1 MTMQALVLED
11 GSLKFRTDRPIPKP
25 AAGEALI
32 RLRLAG
38 ICATDLE
45 LVNGYAGFSGIPGH
59 EFVGEVVEVAN
70 AADSGWLH
78 RRVVGSINIGCGQ
91 CPTCRAS
98 GPAHC
103 PNRTVLGIRG
113 KDGVFADFF
122 ALPVANLYPLPDHV
136 ADEAAVF
143 AEPLAAAL
151 RVVEQLQATQPI
163 EIGVL
168 GPGRLGLL
176 IGRVLALAGHSVT
189 MLGRSEASLTLPRHW
204 GLAAA
209 LVTDF
214 PDGAFSRM
222 VDASGT
228 ASGFATALRL
238 LRAQGSLVLKSTFAA
253 NQPIDL
259 SPLVVKEIRLLG
271 SRCGRFEPALEHL
284 STGDI
289 AVETLIDGIY
299 PLSAGPVAFTAAA
312 QPGVRKIL
320 LKR

>member
-1 MTMQALVLED
+1 MTMQALVLGRE
-11 GSLKFRTDRPIPKP
+11 LCYRTDLAIPKP
-25 AAGEALI
+25 ASGEALI
-32 RLRLAG
+32 QLRLAG

-45 LVNGYAGFSGIPGH
+45 LANGYAGFAGIPGH
-59 EFVGEVVEVAN
+59 EFVGQVVEVADAN
-70 AADSGWLH
+70 DRHWLH
-78 RRVVGSINIGCGQ
+78 SRVVGSINIGCRL
-91 CPTCRAS
+91 CPTCLTT
-98 GPAHC
+98 GPSHC
-103 PNRTVLGIRG
+103 PTRRVLGIRD
-113 KDGVFADFF
+113 KDGAFADFF
-122 ALPVANLYPLPDHV
+122 TLPVANLYRLPDHV
-136 ADEAAVF
+136 SDEAAVF

-151 RVVEQLQATQPI
+151 RVVEPLQDLPRG

-209 LVTDF
+209 LATDF

-238 LRAQGSLVLKSTFAA
+238 LRAQGCLILKSTFAA
-253 NQPIDL
+253 DHPIDL

-271 SRCGRFEPALEHL
+271 SRCGRFEPALDHL
-284 STGDI
+284 STGCV

-299 PLSAGPVAFTAAA
+299 PLSAGPAAFAAA
-312 QPGVRKIL
+312 ARPGIRKIL